1 MGVLFIFA
9 DIWGIE
15 EEGILLRQTF
25 KLAILDLNTQN
36 RAFAFSGDFLEVV
49 KTMLGMPLGSLESQL
64 LVLKSLKTARPS
76 K

>member
-15 EEGILLRQTF
+15 EEGILLRQTSE
-25 KLAILDLNTQN
+25 LAILDLNTQN

-49 KTMLGMPLGSLESQL
+49 KTML
-64 LVLKSLKTARPS
+64 
-76 K
+76 

>member
-1 MGVLFIFA
+1 MGGIVHFC

-49 KTMLGMPLGSLESQL
+49 KTML
-64 LVLKSLKTARPS
+64 
-76 K
+76 